1 MGVLAGLITARG
13 SELVPRAS
21 VTAAAP
27 PTILGSEALP
37 SRTGIFFFFF
47 SGGHVLLDKHKDTSL
62 NGGRGCLYPLPSAST
77 LETDDIPTI
86 DMQCALG

>member
-1 MGVLAGLITARG
+1 MLADLITARG
-13 SELVPRAS
+13 SDLVPQTS
-21 VTAAAP
+21 VIAAAP

-37 SRTGIFFFFF
+37 SRTGIFFFF

-77 LETDDIPTI
+77 LETDVIPTT
-86 DMQCALG
+86 DKQCASG

>member
-1 MGVLAGLITARG
+1 MPAGLITARG
-13 SELVPRAS
+13 SDLVPRVS

-47 SGGHVLLDKHKDTSL
+47 LEDTYYWTKHKDTSL
-62 NGGRGCLYPLPSAST
+62 NGGRGCLHPLPSAST
-77 LETDDIPTI
+77 LETDVIPTT
-86 DMQCALG
+86 DMQCASG